1 MGLDDTI
8 LYALEWIFL
17 ITIIE
22 LIILVILDASL
33 AQG

>member
-8 LYALEWIFL
+8 LYSLEWVFF

-22 LIILVILDASL
+22 LLILIVLDASL

>member
-8 LYALEWIFL
+8 LYSLEWVFL

-22 LIILVILDASL
+22 LIVLVILDASL
-33 AQG
+33 SRR

>member
-1 MGLDDTI
+1 MTLDDTI
-8 LYALEWIFL
+8 LYSLEWIFL

-22 LIILVILDASL
+22 LIILIILDASL

>member
-8 LYALEWIFL
+8 LFSLEWIFL

-22 LIILVILDASL
+22 LIILIILDASL

>member
-8 LYALEWIFL
+8 LYSLEWIFL

-22 LIILVILDASL
+22 LITLIILDAFL
-33 AQG
+33 AQR

>member
-8 LYALEWIFL
+8 LYALEWVFL